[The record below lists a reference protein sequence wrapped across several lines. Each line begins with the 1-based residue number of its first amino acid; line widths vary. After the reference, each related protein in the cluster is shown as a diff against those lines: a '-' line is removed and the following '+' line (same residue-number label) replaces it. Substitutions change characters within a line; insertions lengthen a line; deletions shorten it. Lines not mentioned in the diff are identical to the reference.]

1 MANLNPG
8 CRVLSIGRIKHI
20 IIVRPESTVE
30 NLTLEKRFEVGH
42 ILVPRSDQSGSA
54 EKRMPITTTPKVPD
68 GLPELMRGLAKSV
81 IKENPDNIY
90 VHAAEYFENLI
101 RERDGEL
108 DKGYGSFSAY
118 KVYSDYKDKCR
129 EKGVPVKAVSDGDD
143 DDSGGSASA
152 AARGRR
158 RKRVRKQG
166 SKDSG
171 KSVEKEDVPGSAS
184 SGGGGENLSS
194 IKEDAPLT
202 EKTVE
207 EEPIKVEKRKVVQ
220 TALSKAISI
229 DSEAAANAVSTVL
242 EDTVLDS
249 DEADREAEEPLEE
262 AAEWVKLK
270 QPINCEDLSSY
281 PVEDYGSAPSTAEV
295 VGDVVGDGEHVVED
309 APPTEETDE
318 KNSDEVDLT
327 VSEKP
332 EVEEPVV
339 NGSVEADV
347 ESPKKMSEEQLEE
360 EGIDTVDAENN
371 EEIAIQ
377 PRMET
382 ENEDEVPDMP
392 EVPTED
398 PGVQADAEETAQE
411 DAETPISDE
420 NLTENVENGAANED
434 PQPENQDSSHE
445 KKNEDGP
452 NSENNSPQKSEEQ
465 ESSEPAKQESQTE
478 ENPKSDEGSPEQ
490 SNSIEEAQLDT
501 NAKESSLEKSEP
513 EANGNEEQAE
523 ELEEPASASSPKKLA
538 SVDEIQTSNQS
549 DAPGPE
555 TESPMKAGSIDAE
568 VEATVSDENQKTQSG
583 SGSSQKSASIEET
596 NEPVEGTADA
606 AAMDGD
612 QISDKDAQL
621 ASGSAS
627 PVKPASIDEHQQSKE
642 QATPPPESEKT
653 GSIDATNESVG
664 ENQAEQD
671 SNTNQDDIPATE
683 SGSIDAAANEESP
696 EDVQVSASQEDEKQ
710 QEDESSQSPKKSAS
724 IEEANKPTSEDQV
737 TQDDEEPA
745 EGSSSPKKSASVEDQ
760 ETSEPAKQDSQN
772 EEPQTEDNPKSG
784 EGSPEKSGSIED
796 PAPETNSKES
806 SLEKTESEPNVSGE
820 QSKESS
826 AKESEGDATASKQD
840 GASEEAGEISIGSRM
855 GAEDENDE
863 QEGSP
868 EPSAP
873 PSDAVDDNNSETV
886 ECESK
891 NDEDKAEGSKQN
903 SVEDEGSKEEAVEE
917 PCIQRQ
923 VSPSTSKPLS
933 KNHST
938 DLEEIKKVDLASFSK
953 DSAEALFYSLKQ
965 TELANEEAPKKDG
978 QQEDDDDADV
988 VLGEEEAAPAPISR
1002 QLSKRSFT
1010 DDFLEKGPITEEAPK
1025 QAEGDGVAE
1034 NDEQFDPM
1042 MIATVRNQ
1050 QLQEQLHSRDDTSLV
1065 GSTQRKTPIRRSMT
1079 ERADLVKQDSNYVD
1093 LRKYDPDYVQEED
1106 DFDGYYIGNIRNK
1119 ILASSVS
1126 VADSDDFDPRQSQE
1140 MIDDNNVRT
1149 ALETIAST
1157 DTESTL
1163 PSQITV
1169 QANRG
1174 FLKNTSSNI
1183 PYASF
1188 GNNAIDQ
1195 SLDDFIEREE
1205 QNKEA
1210 EEQAAAS
1217 KIQRSYR
1224 QFRSN
1229 KKKLLRDY
1237 HSTMQTCTE
1246 DQSSESLEEYPNNI
1260 IKIKV
1265 DPKQP
1270 EAKEGEESENNS
1282 IEDGRAENRR
1292 RPMYS
1297 LNIDEYDT
1305 AARRMTL
1312 TRGVAM
1318 QRTSTPEED
1327 SGKSDN
1333 KKSPPL
1339 TSSEPETKVAEGS
1352 TISTSGPSSTED
1364 KKEGGSSSD
1373 EKENKD
1379 TGSSKSNDGSKV
1391 EVTKARPLSDS
1402 RKHTSLDAQKL
1413 FIARQRTMPV
1423 QIDASVIRV
1432 LPKHMRKRN
1441 KSAGMVRK

>member
-1 MANLNPG
+1 MSPSGLQSAGGNG
-8 CRVLSIGRIKHI
+8 RVTFGSPWPTWTLVAVFYRLAESSISLSYD
-20 IIVRPESTVE
+20 PSTVE

-42 ILVPRSDQSGSA
+42 IPVPRSDQSGSA

-81 IKENPDNIY
+81 IKENPENIY

-101 RERDGEL
+101 RERDGDL

-249 DEADREAEEPLEE
+249 DEADREAEEPLED
-262 AAEWVKLK
+262 AAEWVNLK

-295 VGDVVGDGEHVVED
+295 AGEVVGDGENVVED
-309 APPTEETDE
+309 APPTEETEE

-327 VSEKP
+327 VGEKP

-392 EVPTED
+392 EVPTDD
-398 PGVQADAEETAQE
+398 PEAK
-411 DAETPISDE
+411 
-420 NLTENVENGAANED
+420 
-434 PQPENQDSSHE
+434 PE
-445 KKNEDGP
+445 
-452 NSENNSPQKSEEQ
+452 
-465 ESSEPAKQESQTE
+465 
-478 ENPKSDEGSPEQ
+478 
-490 SNSIEEAQLDT
+490 T
-501 NAKESSLEKSEP
+501 NAEESSLEKSEP

-523 ELEEPASASSPKKLA
+523 EPEAPSVASSPKKSA
-538 SVDEIQTSNQS
+538 SVDEVQTSKQS
-549 DAPGPE
+549 DAPAPE
-555 TESPMKAGSIDAE
+555 SESPMKAGSIDAE

-583 SGSSQKSASIEET
+583 SGSPQKSASIEET

-606 AAMDGD
+606 AATDAD
-612 QISDKDAQL
+612 QISDKDEQP

-627 PVKPASIDEHQQSKE
+627 PVKPAPIDEHQQSKE

-696 EDVQVSASQEDEKQ
+696 EDVQVSASQDDEKQ

-724 IEEANKPTSEDQV
+724 IEETNKPTSEDQI

-745 EGSSSPKKSASVEDQ
+745 EESSSPKKSASVEDQ

-886 ECESK
+886 GSESK
-891 NDEDKAEGSKQN
+891 NDEEKAEGSKQN

-965 TELANEEAPKKDG
+965 TELANEEAPKKDR

-1025 QAEGDGVAE
+1025 QAEGDGVAKD
-1034 NDEQFDPM
+1034 DEQFDPM

-1065 GSTQRKTPIRRSMT
+1065 GLTQRKTPIRRSMT

-1270 EAKEGEESENNS
+1270 EAKEGEGESENNS

-1391 EVTKARPLSDS
+1391 EVAKARPLSDS

>member
-1 MANLNPG
+1 
-8 CRVLSIGRIKHI
+8 
-20 IIVRPESTVE
+20 
-30 NLTLEKRFEVGH
+30 
-42 ILVPRSDQSGSA
+42 
-54 EKRMPITTTPKVPD
+54 MPITTTPKVPD

-220 TALSKAISI
+220 TAMSKAISI

-262 AAEWVKLK
+262 AAEWVNLK

-281 PVEDYGSAPSTAEV
+281 PAEDYGSAPSTAEV
-295 VGDVVGDGEHVVED
+295 VG
-309 APPTEETDE
+309 
-318 KNSDEVDLT
+318 EV
-327 VSEKP
+327 
-332 EVEEPVV
+332 
-339 NGSVEADV
+339 
-347 ESPKKMSEEQLEE
+347 
-360 EGIDTVDAENN
+360 
-371 EEIAIQ
+371 
-377 PRMET
+377 
-382 ENEDEVPDMP
+382 
-392 EVPTED
+392 
-398 PGVQADAEETAQE
+398 
-411 DAETPISDE
+411 
-420 NLTENVENGAANED
+420 
-434 PQPENQDSSHE
+434 
-445 KKNEDGP
+445 
-452 NSENNSPQKSEEQ
+452 KSEEQ

-478 ENPKSDEGSPEQ
+478 QPQSEENPKSGEGSPEK
-490 SNSIEEAQLDT
+490 SNSIEEPQLET
-501 NAKESSLEKSEP
+501 LEKSEL

-523 ELEEPASASSPKKLA
+523 EPEEPSVASSPKKSA
-538 SVDEIQTSNQS
+538 SVDEVQTSNQS
-549 DAPGPE
+549 DAPAPAS
-555 TESPMKAGSIDAE
+555 ESPVKAGSIDAE
-568 VEATVSDENQKTQSG
+568 VEATVSDENQKAQSG
-583 SGSSQKSASIEET
+583 SGSPQKSASIEET
-596 NEPVEGTADA
+596 NEPVDGTADA
-606 AAMDGD
+606 AATDGD
-612 QISDKDAQL
+612 QMSDKDEQP

-627 PVKPASIDEHQQSKE
+627 PVKPASIDENQQSKE
-642 QATPPPESEKT
+642 EVTPPPESEKT
-653 GSIDATNESVG
+653 GSIDATNE
-664 ENQAEQD
+664 NLAEPD
-671 SNTNQDDIPATE
+671 PNSNQDEALATE
-683 SGSIDAAANEESP
+683 GGSPVKPASIDAAANEESP
-696 EDVQVSASQEDEKQ
+696 GDDEKQ
-710 QEDESSQSPKKSAS
+710 QEDESSNSPQKSAS
-724 IEEANKPTSEDQV
+724 IEETNKPNSEDQV

-745 EGSSSPKKSASVEDQ
+745 EESSSPKKSASVEDQ
-760 ETSEPAKQDSQN
+760 ETSEPAKQHSQN
-772 EEPQTEDNPKSG
+772 EEPQTEESPKSG

-796 PAPETNSKES
+796 AAPETNSKES

-886 ECESK
+886 GSESK
-891 NDEDKAEGSKQN
+891 NDEEKAEGSKQN

-1034 NDEQFDPM
+1034 HDEQFDPM

-1140 MIDDNNVRT
+1140 IIDDNNVRT

-1270 EAKEGEESENNS
+1270 EAKEGEGESENNS

-1364 KKEGGSSSD
+1364 KKEGASSSD

-1391 EVTKARPLSDS
+1391 EVAKARPLSDS